1 MEVKL
6 VVLSPVV
13 LNATDY
19 HVVRVV
25 ASKAP
30 SDAVGLLDCGDGP
43 LARSA
48 NTEGITGKV
57 PRVLSDTRVT
67 KASTV
72 ALTDCVAL
80 AVGEWQVVMG
90 QRICVNQLCSC
101 EVHDQLTSKDS
112 ENRTRRDTPTG
123 GQLHTWRSLAIWE

>member
-1 MEVKL
+1 MGNMEVKRVML
-6 VVLSPVV
+6 TPVV
-13 LNATDY
+13 LDATDY

-30 SDAVGLLDCGDGP
+30 SDAVGLLDCSDGS

-57 PRVLSDTRVT
+57 PCVLSDTCVT

-80 AVGEWQVVMG
+80 AVCEWQVVMG
-90 QRICVNQLCSC
+90 QRVCVNQLCS
-101 EVHDQLTSKDS
+101 
-112 ENRTRRDTPTG
+112 
-123 GQLHTWRSLAIWE
+123 